1 MDPNKLN
8 GYCRFMFDGLTCCE
22 QKLDDFSGLCHNHK
36 TCVITPTIE
45 NSYIVHTIKSKMTKL
60 DQTCGK
66 SKKIMVANEIFTL
79 LCKHKQFVFVHKKF
93 QDTILKKL
101 LEFGKV
107 FDTTKFLEELF
118 PLTYLEQDTSFEICI

>member
-1 MDPNKLN
+1 MDPSKLN

-36 TCVITPTIE
+36 THNITPIVE
-45 NSYIVHTIKSKMTKL
+45 NSYILHTIKSKITKL

-66 SKKIMVANEIFTL
+66 SKKTMVVNEIFTL

-101 LEFGKV
+101 LEFGEE